1 MGTEIIKLLE
11 IALHQ
16 ADQPKPTKQVPRR
29 LGKRSEKNN
38 KLRISSIV

>member
-1 MGTEIIKLLE
+1 MGLEMVKLLE

-29 LGKRSEKNN
+29 QGKRSEKKN
-38 KLRISSIV
+38 KLHILSIV

>member
-1 MGTEIIKLLE
+1 MKMVKLIE

-29 LGKRSEKNN
+29 QGKRSENKN